1 MDGAEALLSIPAG
14 VPLTPLERN
23 ASLSR
28 LLGCEVL
35 LKCEHLLPTGSFKY
49 RGAAHKLR
57 ALGADAKRGVV
68 AASTGNHGLE
78 VAYVARAAG
87 LPARIFAPDTLAPA
101 KAAVI
106 RAHGAMLELVKGG
119 ALDAE
124 RLAREQAAACGLAYI
139 SPYNDVDLIA
149 GHSAIGHEILH
160 QSPDVDAIFV
170 AVGGGGLLAGVG
182 AAAKALKP
190 SVKMIGCWPANAAA
204 LYECLR
210 DGALHPVEE
219 RPTISD
225 ATAGGVEPGS
235 VTFELCRAIIDET
248 VLVTEGEIGSAMR
261 LIAEHA
267 HWIVEGAAGVA
278 VAGMIQ
284 SAPRFTAKTVA
295 VVLCGRNIAW
305 PDFLRAVNGEP

>member
-1 MDGAEALLSIPAG
+1 
-14 VPLTPLERN
+14 
-23 ASLSR
+23 
-28 LLGCEVL
+28 
-35 LKCEHLLPTGSFKY
+35 
-49 RGAAHKLR
+49 
-57 ALGADAKRGVV
+57 
-68 AASTGNHGLE
+68 
-78 VAYVARAAG
+78 
-87 LPARIFAPDTLAPA
+87 
-101 KAAVI
+101 
-106 RAHGAMLELVKGG
+106 
-119 ALDAE
+119 
-124 RLAREQAAACGLAYI
+124 
-139 SPYNDVDLIA
+139 
-149 GHSAIGHEILH
+149 
-160 QSPDVDAIFV
+160 V

-248 VLVTEGEIGSAMR
+248 VLVTEAEIGSAMR